1 MNLWKINGFV
11 KGHQFP
17 SFPNMAWQ
25 GVVLGSILKKVG
37 PTQKLIRNLCK
48 IDGPAKGHHFSNF
61 SQHGLARGG
70 LGDNFWKSVAKEK
83 TLT

>member
-1 MNLWKINGFV
+1 LGKLVALSGGIS
-11 KGHQFP
+11 FP
-17 SFPNMAWQ
+17 TFPNMVWQ

-37 PTQKLIRNLCK
+37 PKRKLIRNLCE
-48 IDGPAKGHHFSNF
+48 IDGFAKGHHFSNF

-70 LGDNFWKSVAKEK
+70 LGGHFGKSDANEK